1 MSELIKAFEKFLMR
15 DLSYV
20 TGGGAVILSFLYVFN
35 RLPAESTPI
44 VWYVPGVAFAYVLG
58 YAIQDALALCHIIRM
73 KAGHAPNK
81 FASWLYKCYDRT
93 PPQTFNKEEY
103 DNGKFWL
110 YTSAPQRFKD
120 DHERTE
126 GMKQVAFAIGPCLV
140 ISGILLLAKD
150 CIANP
155 SFDRAMSC
163 VSIVVGAVLYV
174 LGWLK
179 VTQQAQY
186 VLRHSRRAES
196 PFKSVKGE
204 AGFEDNK

>member
-15 DLSYV
+15 DLSFV

-35 RLPAESTPI
+35 RLPRESTPI

-58 YAIQDALALCHIIRM
+58 YAIQDALGLCRIIRM

-81 FASWLYKCYDRT
+81 FAGWLYKCYDRT
-93 PPQTFNKEEY
+93 SPQPFDKKQY
-103 DNGKFWL
+103 DNGKLWL

-126 GMKQVAFAIGPCLV
+126 GLKQVAFAVGPCLL
-140 ISGILLLAKD
+140 ISGIVILARN
-150 CIANP
+150 CSTALP
-155 SFDRAMSC
+155 FDRA
-163 VSIVVGAVLYV
+163 VSIVLLAVGAVLYI

-186 VLRHSRRAES
+186 VLRHSQKLDPPTQPPKSEMES
-196 PFKSVKGE
+196 E
-204 AGFEDNK
+204 EH